1 MKYFFCNLYT
11 FFPLYRSCFSQE
23 KAVTHRVERRTINQ
37 IALKYKVTPY
47 DIYQLNPDAQ
57 SGLRPNSILL
67 IPNKS
72 GTKSLSTQSKI
83 SGKSQSHVVIAKR
96 LLRTRKE
103 YGVSAEELKS

>member
-1 MKYFFCNLYT
+1 MKYFFAIYIPFSSL
-11 FFPLYRSCFSQE
+11 RSCFFTG
-23 KAVTHRVERRTINQ
+23 KAVTHREGETINQ

-83 SGKSQSHVVIAKR
+83 SGSR
-96 LLRTRKE
+96 NLT
-103 YGVSAEELKS
+103 